1 MQFLSI
7 NDRVR
12 KIKDNEEEINK
23 LVEEYKPF
31 IASCVEKIT
40 GRYVRYGEDDELSIA
55 LIAFVEAVKS
65 YNIFRGYF
73 LSFARNVIKRRLI
86 DYYRKEKKHGKVV
99 SLIDY
104 YGGEE
109 NEERDLSTNQSIQK
123 YADDVVNEYRRLEL
137 EELKE
142 ELSLWGITF
151 MELVKV
157 SPKHA
162 RTREAYGK
170 AIRFL
175 LSRPELILQIKS
187 KRYLPMAEIEKNTGV
202 PRKTLERAR
211 KYIITVITIATGDY
225 RYIREY
231 VDWGDKDESSYS

>member
-1 MQFLSI
+1 MQFFAI
-7 NDRVR
+7 NERVK

-31 IASCVEKIT
+31 IASCVERVA
-40 GRYVRYGEDDELSIA
+40 GRYVNYGEDDELSIG

-65 YNIFRGYF
+65 YNIFRGNF
-73 LSFARNVIKRRLI
+73 LSFARNVIKRRVI

-99 SLIDY
+99 PLTDY
-104 YGGEE
+104 YGSDESEE
-109 NEERDLSTNQSIQK
+109 KDLSINKSIQK
-123 YADDVVNEYRRLEL
+123 YSDDMLNEYRRLEIQ
-137 EELKE
+137 ELKE
-142 ELSLWGITF
+142 ELGLWGITF

-157 SPKHA
+157 SPKHD
-162 RTREAYGK
+162 RTRKAYGK

-175 LSRPELILQIKS
+175 LSRPDLIDEIKS
-187 KRYLPMAEIEKNTGV
+187 KRYLPMAEIERNTGV

-211 KYIITVITIATGDY
+211 KYIITVITIVTGDY

-231 VDWGDKDESSYS
+231 VDWGGCR